1 MTRELIRSPRAR
13 LRLDGAAAWLRS
25 RPRTEPIL
33 VVGPTREA
41 AAELIRTVTL
51 TDGARL
57 GVRPATLACLAA
69 DLSAA
74 ALARAGVVP
83 ASPVAVEAVCAR
95 VVADLAGTGGLGRFE
110 AVAELPGL
118 PRALSRTMLELRGA
132 GLDLTRLPPDI
143 RTLARRYEER
153 LDVGRLADRPL
164 VLFTAT
170 EALRAGAPVPA
181 SVLLLDVPVTSRLEA
196 DLVHALADRSTSI
209 FATVVSE
216 DGASERRMAEAL
228 GLPPEDLRPEP
239 VGALTRL
246 QHFLFEDEP
255 PAKADLGDE
264 VVLMSAPGESREATE
279 IVRRIHREAA
289 LGVPFDRM
297 AILVRAGSA
306 YTSHL
311 EEALHRAGVPAH
323 FDRGTRRPDTAGR
336 AVLALLACRSD
347 GLSARRFAEYLSLG
361 EVPDA
366 DDDGAPPAVVPAPER
381 FVATDHE
388 LTRPVAEG
396 VDDEDEWDAWDDEA
410 DDGVPEEG
418 PDSAGEAPDALHRP
432 VVFGT
437 LRVPHR
443 WEQLLVDAA
452 VIGGLDRW
460 RRRLDGLDEKLKLDL
475 AAADPESVKAHVVA
489 RRVDEL
495 ANLRRFALP
504 LLEELAALPDEATWG
519 EWLLRIGDLATRA
532 VREPDRVL
540 ALLAE
545 LAPMAETGPVGLTEV
560 RMVLARRLT
569 EIVSRPRG
577 RRYGRVF
584 VAPVE
589 SARGR
594 SFDVVF
600 APGLSERVFPQK
612 VVEDPVL
619 LDAQRS
625 ALGPDLERNPDR
637 VAAERTALRLVV
649 GAAERRIYF
658 SWSRVDVEQARPRVP
673 SFYGLEVMRAAEG
686 ALPGFDA
693 LERRADQVGA
703 ARLGWPSPDDP
714 RDAVDEAEHDL
725 ALLGAVLR
733 RREDEAVGTA
743 RYLLQVN
750 PYLERSLR
758 TRARRWNLPGW
769 SVSDGLIAPPSGKR
783 SHRVVD
789 GARPTAVAA
798 LAEHQ
803 LPQRSFSATALQ
815 NFASCPYR
823 FLLRTIHRLA
833 PREVP
838 EPIEYIDPLSRGS
851 LIHDV
856 QFHLLTELRQA
867 GKLPVD
873 AQTLDFAR
881 ERLDVHLDTIAA
893 RFEDKLAPAID
904 RVWQDGIAGIRADLQ
919 EWLRRMTEDVEWVP
933 HRFELAFGLAGRG
946 YEGDEFSRDEPVELP
961 GGLKLRGAIDL
972 VERRRDG
979 TLRVTDYKTGRAR
992 VAQGAVIKGGEALQ
1006 PVFYALAAEALFPD
1020 SPVSGGTLYYCTTRG
1035 GFQTTVVPLD
1045 FVARRYAEEVVTI
1058 VDGHLQKAF
1067 LPAAPGEGACRW
1079 CDYRTV
1085 CGPHEELRTSR
1096 KDPRGITSL
1105 IQLRERA

>member
-1 MTRELIRSPRAR
+1 MTRELIRSSRAS
-13 LRLDGAAAWLRS
+13 LRLERAAAWLRA
-25 RPRTEPIL
+25 RPATEPVL

-41 AAELIRTVTL
+41 AAELIRRVTL
-51 TDGARL
+51 EGGARL
-57 GVRPATLACLAA
+57 GVRPSTIGVLAA
-69 DLSAA
+69 DLSAPS
-74 ALARAGVVP
+74 LARAGVVP
-83 ASPVAVEAVCAR
+83 ASAVAVEAVCAR
-95 VVADLAGTGGLGRFE
+95 VVADLAGAGGLGRFE
-110 AVAELPGL
+110 PVSELPGL
-118 PRALSRTMLELRGA
+118 PRALARTMLELRGA

-143 RTLARRYEER
+143 RALARRYEER
-153 LDVGRLADRPL
+153 LEAGGLADRPL

-170 EALRAGAPVPA
+170 EALRAGARVPA
-181 SVLLLDVPVTSRLEA
+181 SVLLLDVPVASRLEA
-196 DLVHALADRSTSI
+196 DLLHALADRSTSI
-209 FATVVSE
+209 FATTVSD
-216 DGASERRMAEAL
+216 DGASERRTAEAL

-239 VGALTRL
+239 TGALGRL
-246 QHFLFEDEP
+246 QRFLFVDEP
-255 PAKADLGDE
+255 PPMTGPGDD

-279 IVRRIHREAA
+279 IARRIHREAA

-297 AILVRAGSA
+297 AVLVRAASA
-306 YTSHL
+306 YTAHL
-311 EEALHRAGVPAH
+311 EEALHRAGIPAH

-336 AVLALLACRSD
+336 AVLALLACRSE
-347 GLSARRFAEYLSLG
+347 GLSARGFAEYLSLG

-366 DDDGAPPAVVPAPER
+366 DAAGAPPDAVPAAER
-381 FVATDHE
+381 FVPTDHE
-388 LTRPVAEG
+388 LTRPVAEAAE
-396 VDDEDEWDAWDDEA
+396 DEDEWDAWAEEDEGDAEGAAARA
-410 DDGVPEEG
+410 D
-418 PDSAGEAPDALHRP
+418 AIRLP
-432 VVFGT
+432 VVSGT
-437 LRVPHR
+437 LRVPRR

-460 RRRLDGLDEKLKLDL
+460 QRRLDGLDGQLKRAFD
-475 AAADPESVKAHVVA
+475 AAEPDSSSAHGIT
-489 RRVDEL
+489 RRLDEL
-495 ANLRRFALP
+495 GNLRRFALP

-519 EWLLRIGDLATRA
+519 EWLVRIGDLATRA
-532 VREPDRVL
+532 VRDPDRVL

-545 LAPMAETGPVGLTEV
+545 LEPMAETGPVGLTEV
-560 RMVLARRLT
+560 RLVLGRRLT
-569 EIVSRPRG
+569 EIVRRPSG

-584 VAPVE
+584 VAPVD

-612 VVEDPVL
+612 VLEDPIL
-619 LDAQRS
+619 LDAERG

-637 VAAERTALRLVV
+637 VVAERTALRLVV

-673 SFYGLEVMRAAEG
+673 SFYGLEVVRASEG
-686 ALPGFDA
+686 TLPGFDA
-693 LERRADQVGA
+693 LERRADRVGA
-703 ARLGWPSPDDP
+703 ARLGWPAPDDP

-725 ALLGAVLR
+725 ALLGTVLR

-758 TRARRWNLPGW
+758 TRARRWNVRGW
-769 SVSDGLIAPPSGKR
+769 TVADGLIAPPSGKR
-783 SHRVVD
+783 SHRVAD

-803 LPQRSFSATALQ
+803 LDRRSYSATALQ
-815 NFASCPYR
+815 TFAACPYQ
-823 FLLRTIHRLA
+823 FVLRTIHKLG

-856 QFHLLTELRQA
+856 QFHLLTELRER

-873 AQTLDFAR
+873 AQNLAFAR
-881 ERLDVHLDTIAA
+881 ARLDEHLDTIAA
-893 RFEDKLAPAID
+893 RFEDDLAPAID

-946 YEGDEFSRDEPVELP
+946 YDGDEHSRDEPVALP
-961 GGLKLRGAIDL
+961 GGLRLRGAIDL

-979 TLRVTDYKTGRAR
+979 TLRVTDYKTGRAS
-992 VAQGAVIKGGEALQ
+992 VAQGAVIKGGKALQ
-1006 PVFYALAAEALFPD
+1006 PVLYALAAEVLFPD
-1020 SPVSGGTLYYCTTRG
+1020 APVSGGRLYYCTTRG
-1035 GFQTTVVPLD
+1035 GFQTTDVPLD
-1045 FVARRYAEEVVTI
+1045 FVARRYGEEIVTL
-1058 VDGHLQKAF
+1058 VGGRLQKAD
-1067 LPAAPGEGACRW
+1067 LPAAPDEGACRW

-1085 CGPHEELRTSR
+1085 CGPDEEFRTGR
-1096 KDPRGITSL
+1096 KDPARL
-1105 IQLRERA
+1105 RDLLQLRGRA